1 MMAKKK
7 EHISMIESV
16 IEGGDPNKIERIK
29 MLVSIDFFALTE
41 KEKERILNLCDPQPK
56 TEKPSK
62 RKKSNEEETI

>member
-16 IEGGDPNKIERIK
+16 IESGDQSKIERIK
-29 MLVSIDFFALTE
+29 VLVSIGFFALTE
-41 KEKERILNLCDPQPK
+41 KEKERILNLCDPQQS
-56 TEKPSK
+56 EKPSK